1 MRMTKNWTSKS
12 DSKGNHHVLGEKD
25 QTRGKVMIKL
35 ELSPDDPALAKIF
48 VLAVD
53 NSELKYT
60 MILTLFPSFL
70 HYFL

>member
-12 DSKGNHHVLGEKD
+12 DSKGNHHVLRKG
-25 QTRGKVMIKL
+25 
-35 ELSPDDPALAKIF
+35 PDTWESDDKATIPHVAKIF

-60 MILTLFPSFL
+60 MIPTLFPSFL
-70 HYFL
+70 HYLL